1 MRLPQPRANH
11 LHLGG
16 GLFESHSRRQ
26 PADDLEL
33 IAVANGHRLGPQGQ
47 HRQRPPQ
54 PGLAA
59 RQLERPR
66 HDADDQVLFAGNRE
80 LLAEHRLGSAEP
92 FAPEALAQ
100 HDDAI
105 LPIEFLPRER
115 AADEGGRAEELEE
128 LRADQA
134 FLRALRRVES
144 REGDLRDD
152 RAPEERHRGEGLAL
166 LAPVHQVGHR
176 RAVPPVLRDQVR
188 VDGGQLARPRIR
200 QRPERHRIQHAEHRH
215 ARGDADA
222 QDSCDRNGEQP
233 IARKAAEAERHVA
246 HQIVEP
252 AQRPDVAAFVL
263 GQFQAADQ
271 STCSDTASIGRR
283 VPAGAVRRPR
293 GSPWCPSAVDC

>member
-1 MRLPQPRANH
+1 MRLPQPRADH

-47 HRQRPPQ
+47 HRQRSPQ
-54 PGLAA
+54 PRLAA

-66 HDADDQVLFAGNRE
+66 HHADDQVLFAVNRE
-80 LLAEHRLGSAEP
+80 LLAEYPRI
-92 FAPEALAQ
+92 APNRSRQRPSLNTTTRSFRSNSCRENVRPTRAGV
-100 HDDAI
+100 
-105 LPIEFLPRER
+105 PRSSKNSGPTR
-115 AADEGGRAEELEE
+115 PSCARCGASSPVKVTCA
-128 LRADQA
+128 
-134 FLRALRRVES
+134 
-144 REGDLRDD
+144 DD

-166 LAPVHQVGHR
+166 LAPVHQIGHR
-176 RAVPPVLRDQVR
+176 GAVPPVLRDQVR

-200 QRPERHRIQHAEHRH
+200 QRPECHRIQHAEHRH

-252 AQRPDVAAFVL
+252 AQRPDVRAFVV

-283 VPAGAVRRPR
+283 VPAGAVRARVDRRGAPR
-293 GSPWCPSAVDC
+293 R